1 MFRTAIIVTTL
12 LVLASSAWADAR
24 SQLDSFATDL
34 ETLAGEFEQVT
45 IDDSGRIVEEVQGSL
60 YFARPDLFRWDYGD
74 PFPQQMVADGEKL
87 WHYDES
93 LDQVTVRD
101 QPEAGESPLLV
112 LTRPELLDRF
122 YDVRTGGDDQVL
134 EFLPLAEDA
143 EFELARMHFSDGLP
157 EVLELH
163 DQFGQITRIVLRE
176 LQRNPE
182 LDFGIFTF
190 EPPDGVDVLEGY

>member
-1 MFRTAIIVTTL
+1 MFRTVIVATTM
-12 LVLASSAWADAR
+12 LVFASSAWADAR
-24 SQLDSFATDL
+24 AQLDAFAADL
-34 ETLAGEFEQVT
+34 ETLSGEFEQVT
-45 IDDSGRIVEEVQGSL
+45 IDDSGRIVEEVYGSL
-60 YFARPDLFRWDYGD
+60 YFARPDLFRWDYSE

-122 YDVRTGGDDQVL
+122 YEVRTGGDDQVL

-143 EFELARMHFSDGLP
+143 EFELAKMHFSGGMP
-157 EVLELH
+157 ELLELH

-182 LDFGIFTF
+182 LDPAVFTF